1 MKIPNLNECV
11 ECVAVGFVSLI
22 LLISV
27 ALYSYNAFAAG
38 KGDPHHQIPEP
49 VINIIEINNYA
60 QIVDYDRLDSL
71 GNALNSMSAL
81 SSIPSLNRSMGG
93 TTGVGVGFGGYDGQG
108 AAIVLEHYVGNMSYR
123 AGVGHSGG
131 EEIVNFGVMGS
142 W

>member
-1 MKIPNLNECV
+1 MKIIVDENKYDVILAV
-11 ECVAVGFVSLI
+11 IIAVAM
-22 LLISV
+22 V
-27 ALYSYNAFAAG
+27 AIVFFSALSYADN
-38 KGDPHHQIPEP
+38 PHHEIPEP
-49 VINIIEINNYA
+49 VTIVIEVTNYTQVVDMNEIIDLKKA
-60 QIVDYDRLDSL
+60 VS
-71 GNALNSMSAL
+71 AMSAL